1 MVNIIGQAAAL
12 EMLAEEC
19 SELAQAALKLARV
32 IRDENPASISE
43 DHAQGDVME
52 EWADVL
58 VCSEYLDEMEW
69 FKPEIVSHCMKV
81 KKRRAHE
88 RLMGKPCQVGQ

>member
-1 MVNIIGQAAAL
+1 MVEIIGQAAAL

-19 SELAQAALKLARV
+19 SELAQAALKLSRV
-32 IRDENPASISE
+32 VRGENPASVTE
-43 DHAQGDVME
+43 DRAQADVME

-69 FKPEIVSHCMKV
+69 FNPLIVNQCIKA
-81 KKRRAHE
+81 KKHRAKE
-88 RLMGKPCQVGQ
+88 RLTHGKA

>member
-1 MVNIIGQAAAL
+1 MVEIIGQAAAL

-19 SELAQAALKLARV
+19 VELAQAALKLARV
-32 IRDENPASISE
+32 LRDENPASVSE
-43 DHAQGDVME
+43 GHARSNVME

-69 FKPEIVSHCMKV
+69 FKPEIVDQCIRV
-81 KKRRAHE
+81 KKRRARE
-88 RLMGKPCQVGQ
+88 RIENGKIG